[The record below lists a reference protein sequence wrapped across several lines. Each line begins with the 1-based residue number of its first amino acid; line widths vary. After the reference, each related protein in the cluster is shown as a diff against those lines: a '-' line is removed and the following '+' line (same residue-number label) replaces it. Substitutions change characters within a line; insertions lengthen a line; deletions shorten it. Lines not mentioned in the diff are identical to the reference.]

1 MNFVT
6 CRFIQYC
13 TCLARRWQDTGSIRK
28 PHCEIMKCI
37 SGSEALCELTVVET
51 STSITVSKN
60 DLQHLITAI
69 SCRTTF
75 RGVLASAGFTPN
87 HLELKNRIKQ
97 CRCSN
102 GKYAHGMPLPRRL
115 RRPCPQSNG
124 APTDPQITFLPCYY
138 HYKYHCTHFY
148 GSCYRLHYSLFRT
161 FELSYCVSAHECT
174 VTTLI
179 FIYMCMAR
187 SSACFIS
194 LF

>member
-1 MNFVT
+1 M
-6 CRFIQYC
+6 
-13 TCLARRWQDTGSIRK
+13 CLARGRWDIDSIMK
-28 PHCEIMKCI
+28 PHCEIMKCVW
-37 SGSEALCELTVVET
+37 SGALCELTIVRT

-60 DLQHLITAI
+60 DLQHLI
-69 SCRTTF
+69 SCKTTF
-75 RGVLASAGFTPN
+75 RGVLASASPPVSHQIIWSSNTELN
-87 HLELKNRIKQ
+87 NADVRLEQ
-97 CRCSN
+97 
-102 GKYAHGMPLPRRL
+102 YAHGVPLQRRP

-124 APTDPQITFLPCYY
+124 APTDPQITFLHCYY
-138 HYKYHCTHFY
+138 HYKYHCAHFY

-174 VTTLI
+174 VTALI